1 MRQADCRGSLRFTIG
16 MAFYQSENTT
26 MPVLCQVFFSS
37 AVAVCRS
44 IAYVVP
50 QIMHGTVVS

>member
-1 MRQADCRGSLRFTIG
+1 MRQADRPAGLRFTIG

-26 MPVLCQVFFSS
+26 MPVLCQVLFSP
-37 AVAVCRS
+37 AVAVCPS
-44 IAYVVP
+44 IPYVVP